1 MKPKPGYIPITIGWI
16 AGLMGGGLFGYFST
30 RNIEG
35 DPSASFA
42 NLGLVLAIIAS
53 IMLFAVVFG
62 LVSCLA
68 VLLLGKYQR
77 ILLTMGYMLLLVCI
91 LMLLSSLL
99 FFPVIF
105 VPFVPVLARYFA
117 LKQWKPTQKVKQIN

>member
-1 MKPKPGYIPITIGWI
+1 MKSKPGYITITIGWI
-16 AGLMGGGLFGYFST
+16 AGLMVGGLFGYFST

-53 IMLFAVVFG
+53 IMLFALIFG
-62 LVSCLA
+62 LISCLA
-68 VLLLGKYQR
+68 VLILGKYQR
-77 ILLTMGYMLLLVCI
+77 ILLTMVYMLLLVGI
-91 LMLLSSLL
+91 FILLSSL

-105 VPFVPVLARYFA
+105 VPFMPVLARYLA

>member
-1 MKPKPGYIPITIGWI
+1 MKPKPGYITITIGWI

-53 IMLFAVVFG
+53 IMLFALIFG
-62 LVSCLA
+62 LISCLA
-68 VLLLGKYQR
+68 VLILGKYQR
-77 ILLTMGYMLLLVCI
+77 ILLTMGYMLLLVGI
-91 LMLLSSLL
+91 FILLSSL

-105 VPFVPVLARYFA
+105 VPFMPVLARYLA

>member
-1 MKPKPGYIPITIGWI
+1 MKPKPGYTPITIGWI
-16 AGLMGGGLFGYFST
+16 AGLVGGGIFGYFST

-53 IMLFAVVFG
+53 IMLFALIFG
-62 LVSCLA
+62 LISCLA
-68 VLLLGKYQR
+68 VLILGKYQR
-77 ILLTMGYMLLLVCI
+77 ILLTMGYMLLLVGI
-91 LMLLSSLL
+91 FILLSSL

-105 VPFVPVLARYFA
+105 VPFMPVLARYLA